1 MLSKE
6 SHSHIVNIIVL
17 VTILTQME
25 SMFNIFTTTVIGCS
39 RYVWWENK
47 GETPAGIWTQ
57 DLHYHLSYWS
67 QVEEE
72 HFIDNVDT

>member
-25 SMFNIFTTTVIGCS
+25 SMFNIFTTVVWRCRRYAKGRQRKTKNSLYVITCIIIHTVPIITLL
-39 RYVWWENK
+39 V
-47 GETPAGIWTQ
+47 
-57 DLHYHLSYWS
+57 
-67 QVEEE
+67 V
-72 HFIDNVDT
+72 